1 MAKSHG
7 CLKLW
12 LWDFAVIS
20 NMRVNLLNNVSAMVN
35 SMKIKL
41 RSDNRYEGRL
51 TVNQKRKSFY
61 GSTKAEVKNKA
72 KEYLM
77 KVESGYREPKK
88 VLLNDYVEYWL
99 AKYKLNKIEPSSYTR
114 LRQVFENQIRGTI
127 GNKNIGDITSDDIQK
142 LIDEYANPSSPE
154 IKPLSLS
161 GLKKIVHLLMP
172 CLNMAVKE
180 GIIQKNPCDNVILPK
195 ESCILLETKQQY
207 SLTDSEI
214 ESFRDTALT
223 RYKTTGEYHSRD
235 WIVLLIML
243 NTGLRVGEMLA
254 LEWGDIDE
262 ENKLIK
268 VNKTIQSRVKKN
280 DGSYAD
286 ILKRSTK
293 TKSGVRVIPLN
304 VNTLNYIHELQEY
317 DTRNHISSGFVAS
330 SNKGTRK
337 TARNLQRSLSRLVK
351 KAGIRHDVSLHT
363 LRHTFGSVL
372 IRRGVGVEVVS
383 ELMGHA
389 SITITYNKYIH
400 AIKEEKFKAMHMI
413 EIS

>member
-1 MAKSHG
+1 MG
-7 CLKLW
+7 
-12 LWDFAVIS
+12 
-20 NMRVNLLNNVSAMVN
+20 VNLLNNVSAMIN

-61 GSTKAEVKNKA
+61 GATKAEVKNKA

-99 AKYKLNKIEPSSYTR
+99 AKYKLNKIEPSSYAR
-114 LRQVFENQIRGTI
+114 LRQVFENQIKGTI

-142 LIDEYANPSSPE
+142 LVDGYANPSSPVT
-154 IKPLSLS
+154 KPLAMS
-161 GLKKIVHLLMP
+161 GLKRIVHLLSP
-172 CLNMAVKE
+172 CLNMAVQE
-180 GIIQKNPCDNVILPK
+180 GVIQKNPCDNVILPK

-235 WIVLLIML
+235 WIVLLITL

-262 ENKLIK
+262 ENKLMKI
-268 VNKTIQSRVKKN
+268 NKTIQSNVKKN

-286 ILKRSTK
+286 ILKKSAK
-293 TKSGVRVIPLN
+293 TKSGVRIIPLN
-304 VNTLNYIHELQEY
+304 ANTLNYINELKEY
-317 DTRNHISSGFVAS
+317 DRRNHISSDFVACT
-330 SNKGTRK
+330 NKGTRK
-337 TARNLQRSLSRLVK
+337 TARNLQRSLSKLVK

-389 SITITYNKYIH
+389 NITVTYNKYIH

-413 EIS
+413 EIC